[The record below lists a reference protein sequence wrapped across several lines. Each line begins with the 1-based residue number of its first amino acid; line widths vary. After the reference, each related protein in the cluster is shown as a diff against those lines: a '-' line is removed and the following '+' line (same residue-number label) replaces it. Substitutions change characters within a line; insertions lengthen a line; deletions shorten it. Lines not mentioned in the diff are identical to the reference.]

1 MNIGLTL
8 TSMYQFM
15 IVRAIYSFQ
24 RILCSMSITHVII
37 VIVINRICLKDVTES
52 SLRDLIPNRNL
63 NTAVVKVDNLSLT
76 SEQ

>member
-8 TSMYQFM
+8 TSTYQFM
-15 IVRAIYSFQ
+15 IVRAINSFQ

-37 VIVINRICLKDVTES
+37 VIAINRICLKDVTES
-52 SLRDLIPNRNL
+52 SLRDLIPNHNL
-63 NTAVVKVDNLSLT
+63 NAAVVKVDNLSLT